1 MAKSYSLTRDSV
13 DKIARVADE
22 HNHATRP
29 DNYYS
34 LRRASNTVGPA
45 GIVVRTPSE
54 GIPAASYDS
63 GTKEIECG
71 KAMCKLYHA
80 KSEID
85 EEGARTITLIELEDE
100 LEVWNMVS
108 TEVGGDANIQVKN
121 MYDTWFVDVEDCG
134 SG

>member
-13 DKIARVADE
+13 DKLARVADE

-34 LRRASNTVGPA
+34 LRRARDTRGPA

-63 GTKEIECG
+63 SSNEITCG
-71 KAMCKLYHA
+71 KALCKFYHA
-80 KSEID
+80 KAEINAD
-85 EEGARTITLIELEDE
+85 GVKTLTLIELEQE
-100 LEVWNMVS
+100 LEVWNMVT
-108 TEVGGDANIQVKN
+108 TEVGGDSNVQVKN

-134 SG
+134 TD